1 MQAHYLAGK
10 NLQSKRMLRLYI
22 HVHGIGEPKM
32 SEIHAHKRLPSL
44 AMITIA
50 FVLISAMVG
59 LGIAY
64 VLISERARSFEEASL
79 QRALETR
86 TRGIQTAI
94 SQALYREWNVL
105 SSVNEQIGGLSVTD
119 LQDRLNA
126 IAGDGSVVSWAG
138 LAETD
143 GRVIAASNG
152 LLMGQNV
159 GERPWFLQGLKGE
172 YAGDV
177 HDAVLLAS
185 LLPRQDEPMRFIDF
199 AVPFLD
205 QDGAVRGVLGL
216 HLDVSWIKRL
226 VDELSQA
233 LNVDIVIV
241 GANGEISASS
251 VSDLPDLSG
260 LGSLQRARAGALGT
274 SLERWPDGE
283 LYFTLTVPE
292 LSYNDLPKFGWNI
305 VARIDGGAAIV
316 PAQQMSDY
324 LIVRL
329 LGMATILLLLTALYI
344 VAFVRPFSRLAA
356 NAMEIA
362 DGKDTYPMESNR
374 TREMNMLSTALAR
387 LQAHSHRHDR
397 DSES

>member
-1 MQAHYLAGK
+1 
-10 NLQSKRMLRLYI
+10 
-22 HVHGIGEPKM
+22 M
-32 SEIHAHKRLPSL
+32 SEYHAHKRLPSL
-44 AMITIA
+44 ATITIG

-59 LGIAY
+59 LGTAY

-94 SQALYREWNVL
+94 AQALYREWNAL
-105 SSVNEQIGGLSVTD
+105 SAISEQASGLPLTD
-119 LQDRLNA
+119 LQDRLNGVS
-126 IAGDGSVVSWAG
+126 GDGSIVSWAG
-138 LAETD
+138 LAEPD
-143 GRVIAASNG
+143 GTVIAATNG
-152 LLMGQNV
+152 LLVGRNV
-159 GERPWFLQGLKGE
+159 GERPWFLQGLKGK

-177 HDAVLLAS
+177 HEAVLLAA
-185 LLPRQDEPMRFIDF
+185 LLRPQDEPMRFIDF

-205 QDGAVRGVLGL
+205 QEGAVRGVVGL

-226 VDELSQA
+226 VDELAHA

-260 LGSLQRARAGALGT
+260 LGSLQRARSGVLGT
-274 SLERWPDGE
+274 SLERWPDGG

-292 LSYNDLPKFGWNI
+292 LTYNDLPKFGWNI
-305 VARIDGGAAIV
+305 VARIDGRAATV
-316 PAQQMSDY
+316 PAREMSDY

-329 LGMATILLLLTALYI
+329 LGMATILLLLTALYV
-344 VAFVRPFSRLAA
+344 VAFVRPFARLAA

-362 DGKDTYPMESNR
+362 NGKDTYPMESNR
-374 TREMNMLSTALAR
+374 TREMSMLSTALAR
-387 LQAHSHRHDR
+387 LQAHSQRHDR
-397 DSES
+397 DPGS